1 MELWYNTFMEL
12 ELKAKESATRVHT
25 GQLRKYTGTP
35 YIEHPAAVVEL
46 VRSVEHTEEMLA
58 AAWLHDVV
66 EDCGVTFGELC
77 DYFGW
82 GTYDLVYHL
91 TDVSHPTDGNRQ
103 IRKQKDLDH
112 LRQAPPEAK
121 TIKLAD
127 IIDNTSSI
135 VKYDPEFAKVYLE
148 EKKSLLQV
156 LREGNSILWDRAN
169 KILSEQK
176 LNQGEPNEK

>member
-1 MELWYNTFMEL
+1 MEL
-12 ELKAKESATRVHT
+12 ELKAKEFATRAHT

-35 YIEHPAAVVEL
+35 YIEHPEAVVEL

-91 TDVSHPTDGNRQ
+91 TDVSHPTDG
-103 IRKQKDLDH
+103 KQKTEN
-112 LRQAPPEAK
+112 RK
-121 TIKLAD
+121 TWSMSDKRRPKPKPSSWP
-127 IIDNTSSI
+127 TSSTTH
-135 VKYDPEFAKVYLE
+135 
-148 EKKSLLQV
+148 LQ
-156 LREGNSILWDRAN
+156 L
-169 KILSEQK
+169 
-176 LNQGEPNEK
+176 